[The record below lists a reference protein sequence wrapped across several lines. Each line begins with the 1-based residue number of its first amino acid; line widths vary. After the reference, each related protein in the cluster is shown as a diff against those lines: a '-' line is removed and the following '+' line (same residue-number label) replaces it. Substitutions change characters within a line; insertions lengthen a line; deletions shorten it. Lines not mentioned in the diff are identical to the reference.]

1 MKNNKYFSEIDIFK
15 IMLYK
20 HTFRK
25 YMLFI
30 YIINVFQFIYIYYN
44 IIINYYITNYCN
56 IIIKFEFN
64 LIVTTIHVVEI
75 IELSQTQ
82 LFLRILIIESHII
95 FLYN

>member
-44 IIINYYITNYCN
+44 IIINLRELYYYNYELKRKKILLLLKINFCN
-56 IIIKFEFN
+56 MKYSNSTIMIEE
-64 LIVTTIHVVEI
+64 IVI
-75 IELSQTQ
+75 IEK
-82 LFLRILIIESHII
+82 RKKIV
-95 FLYN
+95 